1 MKSRSFKSRLLASSI
16 VAGSVLSSLSLPA
29 FAQED
34 EEDEERREERVVVTG
49 SRIVK
54 RDYYANS
61 PIETISSATIEV
73 TGTINVEEILNIMP
87 QAVPGLGRTSNNPGN
102 GTATVD
108 LRGFGP
114 GRTLVLVDGRRFTPS
129 GISAVDLNDIPPS
142 LIESVEV
149 ITGGASAVYGSDAI
163 SGVVNFILKDNFQG
177 LEVRTGYEATFA
189 YGDTEYY
196 DIGFTFGAN
205 LDDGKGNITFD
216 MGHTLRKP
224 VFQADRDFSYFALGD
239 SGGRL
244 VQFGSSGVPAG
255 HAFDLFNFS
264 TIESSPGS
272 VMSTYTAPVGDTP
285 GSCSAAG
292 TFPVEQS
299 ELDRAKFGAEDPY
312 CAGQAIFAGSNGFR
326 PWINGGANNDRFNY
340 APYNYLMLPQERFY
354 STAKAH
360 YNLNSGLQIYGQLTT
375 AFNQVPQELAPTPAF
390 RTVTT
395 QLSNPLFSELTR
407 AAFEQLDRTEARNL
421 YRADWDKVIDDE
433 FERFRA
439 DPANRDHPLNLD
451 VTVPGNAAIVTQAV
465 YAYIEEF
472 KQNPNNGLPNPDDEK
487 YDPDGEV
494 AVFVG
499 RRMVENGSRVS
510 NNDRFLF
517 QYTTG
522 VRGDVSDNVSFDAY
536 FQIGQYQNNLDLTGD
551 VSLSRYLR
559 GVNVRADA
567 DGNPVCVDT
576 SGYCVPID
584 IWGEGDISAEAVDYT
599 TLTLNRKEES
609 NLKVLVA
616 NVTGNTDGVLN
627 LQGGPI
633 GWAAGIEY
641 REQNFDNRPDDNLRT
656 NNVLGFNSN
665 APLSGGFDVYE
676 FYAETDIPISRDRP
690 WAHLL
695 ELSLAARY
703 SDYSTSGGVEAFKAG
718 GTWAPAEDLRFRF
731 LYNTAVRAPDIGE
744 LFANVSNSF
753 PRATDPCSRS
763 EIAKYNATDNPYH
776 GIRELIAAKCTATG
790 VPGVGQTYQ
799 QRNDQ
804 IESVGGGNPNLQP
817 EAAETLTFGFVWR
830 PQALEGLDVS
840 LDYYSVEVEDY
851 ITTLAG
857 GVGGILAQCYLTTS
871 RDINSVFCR
880 SVIRDQLGEPIVL
893 TTSVNA
899 ATLTASGIDL
909 SIDYLFELDNFPGRF
924 SLDYVGSYRDEYNY
938 SAFDGAAKQD
948 FVGKFSGGGGGEP
961 LAAYKHN
968 LTVNWA
974 LDEFSFHLDWSH
986 LGAVEDEGSV
996 IPKIDA
1002 YNFFTASATWDVS
1015 EKVRLIGGIKN
1026 LFDIDPP
1033 ILGSNQEQGNTHPAT
1048 YDPYGR
1054 IFYVRTKFSF

>member
-16 VAGSVLSSLSLPA
+16 VAGSVLSSFSLPA
-29 FAQED
+29 FAQEE

-114 GRTLVLVDGRRFTPS
+114 SRTLVLVDGRRFTPS

-224 VFQADRDFSYFALGD
+224 VFQADRAFSYFAQGD
-239 SGGRL
+239 SGGQL
-244 VQFGSSGVPAG
+244 VRFGSAGVPEG
-255 HAFDLFNFS
+255 LAFNIFNYS
-264 TIESSPGS
+264 ALESSPGS
-272 VMSTYTAPVGDTP
+272 PISTYTAAVGDTP
-285 GSCSAAG
+285 GSCSAPG
-292 TFPVEQS
+292 TTPVEQS
-299 ELDRAKFGAEDPY
+299 ALDRVKFGAEATY
-312 CAGQAIFAGSNGFR
+312 CGGWAIFAGSAGLR
-326 PWINGGANNDRFNY
+326 PWINGGPNNDRFNY

-360 YNLNSGLQIYGQLTT
+360 YDLNSSVQIYGQLTT

-390 RTVTT
+390 TTVTT
-395 QLSNPLFSELTR
+395 QLSNPLFSDLTR
-407 AAFEQLDRTEARNL
+407 SAFTQLDEYEARSL
-421 YRADWDKVIDDE
+421 YRADWDRVINTA
-433 FERFRA
+433 FEAFKA
-439 DPANRDHPLNLD
+439 DPANADHPLNLD
-451 VTVPGNAAIVTQAV
+451 VTVPGNATIVTQAV

-472 KQNPNNGLPNPDDEK
+472 KQNPNNGLPDPDDDK

-494 AVFVG
+494 HVGLG
-499 RRMVENGSRVS
+499 RRMLENGSRKA

-522 VRGDVSDNVSFDAY
+522 VRGDISENVSFDAY
-536 FQIGQYQNNLDLTGD
+536 FQIGQYQNNEDQTGD
-551 VSLSRYLR
+551 VSLSRYLQ

-567 DGNPVCVDT
+567 NGNPVCVDP
-576 SGYCVPID
+576 SGNCVPID
-584 IWGEGDISAEAVDYT
+584 VWGRGDISDEAINYT
-599 TLTLNRKEES
+599 TLTLNRKGES

-616 NVTGNTDGVLN
+616 NVTGNTDGALN

-641 REQNFDNRPDDNLRT
+641 REQNYENRPDDNLRT
-656 NNVLGFNSN
+656 GNVLGFNTS

-676 FYAETDIPISRDRP
+676 FYAEADIPISRDRP

-718 GTWAPAEDLRFRF
+718 GTWAPVEDIRFRF
-731 LYNTAVRAPDIGE
+731 LLNTAVKAPDIGQ
-744 LFANVSNSF
+744 LFANATNSF
-753 PRATDPCSRS
+753 PSATDPCSRS
-763 EIAKYNATDNPYH
+763 EVANRTATDHPYH
-776 GIRELIAAKCTATG
+776 DIRELVIAKCRATG
-790 VPGVGQTYQ
+790 VPGVGSTYQ

-804 IESVGGGNPNLQP
+804 IETVGGGNPNLHP
-817 EAAETLTFGFVWR
+817 EEAETLTLGFVWR
-830 PQALEGLDVS
+830 PQAVEGLDVS
-840 LDYYSVEVEDY
+840 LDYYSVKVEDY

-857 GVGGILAQCYLTTS
+857 GAGGILAQCYLTTS
-871 RDINSVFCR
+871 TDINSVFCR
-880 SVIRDQLGEPIVL
+880 SIVRDQLGEPIVL
-893 TTSVNA
+893 TSNVNA

-909 SIDYLFELDNFPGRF
+909 SIDYLFELDNFPGRL
-924 SLDYVGSYRDEYNY
+924 SLDYVGSYRDEFNF
-938 SAFDGAAKQD
+938 SAFDGAAEQD

-986 LGAVEDEGSV
+986 LGSVEDEGSV
-996 IPKIDA
+996 VPKIDA

-1015 EKVRLIGGIKN
+1015 ENVRLIGGIKN